1 MEEEEKRQRMEV
13 EKREGG
19 PQCAGRTGR
28 LKELLLLL
36 ILSRLAFICSC
47 LSAVVCLFALISLVI
62 LQREHCVCSASR
74 EPGETGRGGQRERE
88 REEAERKKGK
98 ENHIAVKSALVSSS

>member
-1 MEEEEKRQRMEV
+1 MEV
-13 EKREGG
+13 EKKKRGG
-19 PQCAGRTGR
+19 GGLRCAGRTRR

-36 ILSRLAFICSC
+36 IVQRLAFICSR

-74 EPGETGRGGQRERE
+74 EPGDRGEGWTEGKRE
-88 REEAERKKGK
+88 
-98 ENHIAVKSALVSSS
+98 